1 MAKLNLNT
9 AEQLREQIT
18 AEQQKQIEAMYK
30 KVSRRVAAQAKKAPR
45 VPSDR
50 LRQHYLNELQKQL
63 DAQLKN
69 LGQDLESTIKDNMG
83 LVSQSVCDA
92 NLDFLTQAGMPIA
105 GAFSHVPDEIIR
117 AIATGT
123 VYEGNWSLSTSIW
136 RGTRKAQEDIRSII
150 AAGVAENRSAYDIAK
165 DLEKYV
171 NPAARKEWDWNK
183 VYPGTAKKVDYNAQ
197 RLART
202 MVSHAY
208 QQSFVRTT
216 QKNPFVTEY
225 IWLASNSDRT
235 CDICEERDGKHFPK
249 DDLPMDHPNGMCTFE
264 AVIPD
269 SMTDIADRLADWVEG
284 NDDPE
289 LDEWAKDLYGKGWDQ
304 KKEEVRFTGTPSS
317 IDQFKSKWEVSVSID
332 STRYS
337 PQEYSYMLSELD
349 KSMSWYSKNVP
360 MFRYGPDGTVKE
372 VVFERLTDCTGY
384 VTGRKPNVVHLT
396 SDYDIYNKG
405 ISNHEFTHSLIGQI
419 MESRGVPFYDFD
431 TRDAFCTEI
440 RKEAFERAGL
450 ANTKVNIQK
459 YVSKYA
465 TTDNEEFIAEAMMGC
480 YSKSGRTALE
490 QAVFEVLIE
499 KGSK

>member
-30 KVSRRVAAQAKKAPR
+30 KVSRRVAAQAKKAPK

-235 CDICEERDGKHFPK
+235 CDICAERDGKHFPK

-269 SMTDIADRLADWVEG
+269 EMTDIADRLADWAHG
-284 NDDPE
+284 KDDSE
-289 LDEWAKDLYGKGWDQ
+289 LEDWAKALYGDNWRSPPHNQESYKYHAT
-304 KKEEVRFTGTPSS
+304 KRTS
-317 IDQFKSKWEVSVSID
+317 I
-332 STRYS
+332 
-337 PQEYSYMLSELD
+337 P
-349 KSMSWYSKNVP
+349 
-360 MFRYGPDGTVKE
+360 
-372 VVFERLTDCTGY
+372 
-384 VTGRKPNVVHLT
+384 
-396 SDYDIYNKG
+396 G
-405 ISNHEFTHSLIGQI
+405 I
-419 MESRGVPFYDFD
+419 
-431 TRDAFCTEI
+431 
-440 RKEAFERAGL
+440 
-450 ANTKVNIQK
+450 
-459 YVSKYA
+459 
-465 TTDNEEFIAEAMMGC
+465 
-480 YSKSGRTALE
+480 
-490 QAVFEVLIE
+490 IE
-499 KGSK
+499 KGLKPNRGHLGHGVYFAPNTEDALWWTAETSTGGTTLLRVSEDFLKSLGYEEYTAKESGYGVAEGLVDAKIPFDKIEVKVGDEWWSLTQYAEQYKVSVYNNLSSTAQRKVDKEFARETREWLEKRAKKG